1 MSTARERL
9 SLLRKMHVGVPGTQ
23 ISERPTETTIMVD
36 CVIEIT
42 DALLGSQQAINDMA
56 NRVVTVSNNMTGAI
70 DKAREQMEQ
79 ASRES
84 TKAAE
89 ESINAAQESAKA
101 AKESANLARK
111 LNMLTVWIAIA
122 AIVSRSIRDSS
133 GGGRHGV
140 RPIRSRSRS
149 WCKSLRPRR
158 RFPQKSSKTIAL
170 GRRIP
175 EHPRRLHE
183 CIENGA
189 PLARCFRPG
198 IVKPRSL
205 PFLS

>member
-1 MSTARERL
+1 MRRFQGQAIRPGCLGEGGWWNDVAKSPLQYEHRGMNTARERL

-36 CVIEIT
+36 CIIEIT
-42 DALLGSQQAINDMA
+42 DALLGSEQAINDMA

-122 AIVSRSIRDSS
+122 AIVSALSAIVQAGAAWRSANQKPQ
-133 GGGRHGV
+133 
-140 RPIRSRSRS
+140 PIMVQVAAPSQAV
-149 WCKSLRPRR
+149 P
-158 RFPQKSSKTIAL
+158 SK
-170 GRRIP
+170 
-175 EHPRRLHE
+175 
-183 CIENGA
+183 
-189 PLARCFRPG
+189 
-198 IVKPRSL
+198 KQ
-205 PFLS
+205 